1 MHEAWINLP
10 WPLQAALLVVGFFLL
25 LLACVMAVLGAINLL
40 AALIHRIGPDREV
53 DRYIF
58 GRTAQKNWVWGHG
71 G

>member
-1 MHEAWINLP
+1 
-10 WPLQAALLVVGFFLL
+10 
-25 LLACVMAVLGAINLL
+25 MAVLGAINLF
-40 AALIHRIGPDREV
+40 AALLHRIGPDREV